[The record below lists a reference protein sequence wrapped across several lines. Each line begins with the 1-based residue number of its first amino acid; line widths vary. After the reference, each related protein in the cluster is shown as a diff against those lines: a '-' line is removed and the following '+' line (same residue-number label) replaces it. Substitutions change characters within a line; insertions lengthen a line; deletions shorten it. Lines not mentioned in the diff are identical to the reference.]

1 MKSQSARLG
10 SAQSLLALSV
20 SFAVIISTQ
29 TFAFASLAKSPAG
42 SHANPKQNAF
52 SQNELRLISA
62 TATATTDG
70 VLLEWRTN
78 AAADNLGF
86 NVYRLKGGQ
95 RTRVNREIIPGAV
108 FASGG
113 PAQLRGGYSYSWF
126 DRGGTGDSTYYIES
140 VSLQGTAKL
149 YESLSPVTSKTASGF
164 AQTPDS
170 LSGVDTNATESTN
183 SFEKYYPSEPEINS
197 PAGALE
203 DQWAI
208 AAQAALK
215 IAIKKDGWY
224 RVTQPQ
230 MVAVGF
236 NPTVD
241 IRNLRL
247 FVDAQEVAINTS
259 QHSGPF
265 GNSDYIEFYGR
276 ALDTPTTDTRIYY
289 LITGTTPGKRV
300 RGQLQLDGDL
310 PPAPAATPPP
320 VSPPGPPAATPGP
333 LLVDPIFFSWVQQ
346 QLNGWTASLDS
357 NSTAT
362 STKHEAKQNNSP
374 AGDFRQRDNS
384 PQYELPLNDEAAS
397 NSSKTKSQT
406 TLVGPE
412 PRATAAASD
421 QDVRSLPLPVLLKSA
436 AAGVK
441 SNSPARSLTPPV
453 VRAGGRLP
461 KSSASRKRAV
471 SRKRKQGKLRRES
484 KPQRNHAAVS
494 AAAAPINFDYTAER
508 KDRGVYF
515 VTVLNGDAENFFGQ
529 VITFN
534 STNPTSQTI
543 NSPNPDLAA
552 PGTAKLEIALQGVNL
567 VLHQISVEFNG
578 VVVGSFSF
586 FGYDPASGGHP
597 VQVFDIPVSQLHD
610 GANTIKFILPAGGDV
625 SIVDYVKLTYPHLFR
640 ADSGALRFNLRGT
653 QTRKVDGFSTASVR
667 LIDYTDPLNV
677 GISRPASEPSG
688 AGFAI
693 TVPASDPPQKA
704 ARLFYAIAR
713 GQFDQPASLALNKP
727 STLNQGSLSQT
738 IAHGA
743 DFLVVSHK
751 NFIPNLTPLLSQ
763 RQNQGMTAAVVDVE
777 DVYDE
782 FGYGAHGPQPIKD
795 FLSYASTHWV
805 TKPRYVI
812 FAGDASFDP
821 RNYMNIGNF
830 DLVPTKLV
838 DATFSE
844 TASDDW
850 LTDFDNDDIGDIP
863 VGRLALRTTAEA
875 DLIISKIINYTPA
888 NVPQSALLV
897 ADDPTDYF
905 FNFETANDQVQTLV
919 TPTLTVQKAYRRLE
933 VKILTGT
940 ITTNSAGTTVT
951 GAGTLFTTELPVGAK
966 LTKNTGEGLGTVSS
980 VSSNTSLSLKA
991 NATESYSGAYGKQ
1004 DDATA
1009 HADIIAK
1016 FNSGKALVNY
1026 SGHGNVDVWTGAAI
1040 FTSNDA
1046 LALTNANKLSFV
1058 VVMDCLNGYFQ
1069 EPTLLSLSEA
1079 LMKAPN
1085 GGAVAAF
1092 ASSGLTL
1099 PTGQHEMSEQLY
1111 TLIYGAGAQ
1120 PIALGDAI
1128 KIAKGSTT
1136 DVDVK
1141 KTWVYFGDPSLKIR

>member
-1 MKSQSARLG
+1 MKFRSARLG

-20 SFAVIISTQ
+20 SFAVIISTH
-29 TFAFASLAKSPAG
+29 TFAFASLAKFPSG
-42 SHANPKQNAF
+42 SDATPKQHAS

-62 TATATTDG
+62 TATATAGG

-78 AAADNLGF
+78 AVADNLGF
-86 NVYRLKGGQ
+86 NVYRLQGGQ

-108 FASGG
+108 FASST
-113 PAQLRGGYSYSWF
+113 PAQLRGGYSYSWL

-140 VSLQGTAKL
+140 VGLQGTAKL
-149 YESLSPVTSKTASGF
+149 HEQLSPVTSKTASGF
-164 AQTPDS
+164 AQAPDS
-170 LSGVDTNATESTN
+170 LNGAEANASESAD
-183 SFEKYYPSEPEINS
+183 SFEKYYPAEREIDS

-208 AAQAALK
+208 AAQSALK

-236 NPTVD
+236 NPAVD

-265 GNSDYIEFYGR
+265 GSSDYIEFYGR
-276 ALDTPTTDTRIYY
+276 ALDTPTTDTRTYY
-289 LITGTTPGKRV
+289 LTAGTTPGKRV

-310 PPAPAATPPP
+310 PPAPTATPPP
-320 VSPPGPPAATPGP
+320 VSPPASPVNTPGP

-346 QLNGWTASLDS
+346 QFNSWAASLS
-357 NSTAT
+357 TNSTSA
-362 STKHEAKQNNSP
+362 STKRETKNNDSL
-374 AGDFRQRDNS
+374 GDFQRLDNS
-384 PQYELPLNDEAAS
+384 SYRDLPRNDGAAS
-397 NSSKTKSQT
+397 DSSKTKSET
-406 TLVGPE
+406 TLAKRELP
-412 PRATAAASD
+412 AAAA
-421 QDVRSLPLPVLLKSA
+421 VENTRSLPLPVLIREPA
-436 AAGVK
+436 AAGSK
-441 SNSPARSLTPPV
+441 SKNPAHSLTLPA
-453 VRAGGRLP
+453 VRAGGRLS
-461 KSSASRKRAV
+461 KSSASRKGST
-471 SRKRKQGKLRRES
+471 SRKRKRGKLRRES
-484 KPQRNHAAVS
+484 KPQRNHAIIS
-494 AAAAPINFDYTAER
+494 AAAAPTNFDYTAER
-508 KDRGVYF
+508 KDRSVYF

-534 STNPTSQTI
+534 STNPTSQVI

-567 VLHQISVEFNG
+567 TLHQISVEFNG
-578 VVVGSFSF
+578 VIIGSFSF

-597 VQVFDIPVSQLHD
+597 VQVFNIPVSQLHD

-640 ADSGALRFNLRGT
+640 ADAGALRFNLRGT
-653 QTRKVDGFSTASVR
+653 HSLKIDGFATSSVR

-677 GISRPASEPSG
+677 GISRPVSEPSG

-693 TVPASDPPQKA
+693 TVPTSDPPQKA
-704 ARLFYAIAR
+704 TRLFYAIPR
-713 GQFDQPASLALNKP
+713 GQFDQPASLALNQP
-727 STLNQGSLSQT
+727 STLNQGNLSQT
-738 IAHGA
+738 ITHGA

-751 NFIPNLTPLLSQ
+751 NFIPALAPLLNQ
-763 RQNQGMTAAVVDVE
+763 RQSQGMTAAVVDVE

-782 FGYGAHGPQPIKD
+782 FGYGMHGPQPVKD
-795 FLSYASTHWV
+795 FLSYASAHWV

-821 RNYMNIGNF
+821 RNYMNVGNF

-838 DATFSE
+838 DATYNE
-844 TASDDW
+844 TASDEW
-850 LTDFDNDDIGDIP
+850 LTDFDNDGIGNIP
-863 VGRLALRTTAEA
+863 VGRLPLRTTAEA
-875 DLIISKIINYTPA
+875 DLIISKIINFAPA
-888 NVPQSALLV
+888 NVPQSAILV
-897 ADDPTDYF
+897 ADDPTGYY
-905 FNFETANDQVQTLV
+905 FNFETANDQVQALL
-919 TPTLTVQKAYRRLE
+919 PASMTVQRVNVRTDGAALAK
-933 VKILTGT
+933 
-940 ITTNSAGTTVT
+940 TN
-951 GAGTLFTTELPVGAK
+951 
-966 LTKNTGEGLGTVSS
+966 
-980 VSSNTSLSLKA
+980 
-991 NATESYSGAYGKQ
+991 
-1004 DDATA
+1004 
-1009 HADIIAK
+1009 IIAG
-1016 FNSGKALVNY
+1016 FNEGRALANY
-1026 SGHGNVDVWTGAAI
+1026 SGHGNVDVWTQFSV

-1046 LALTNANKLSFV
+1046 LALTNGNKLSFV

-1069 EPTLLSLSEA
+1069 DPALLSLSEA
-1079 LMKAPN
+1079 LLKAPQ

-1099 PTGQHEMSEQLY
+1099 PDGQHEMSEQLY
-1111 TLIYGAGAQ
+1111 TLIYGAGAP

-1136 DVDVK
+1136 DIDVK

>member
-259 QHSGPF
+259 QHNGPF
-265 GNSDYIEFYGR
+265 GSSDYIEFYGR

-289 LITGTTPGKRV
+289 LTAGTTPGKRV

-310 PPAPAATPPP
+310 PPGPTSTPPP
-320 VSPPGPPAATPGP
+320 VSPPGPPGTPGP
-333 LLVDPIFFSWVQQ
+333 VLRDPIFYSWVLSD
-346 QLNGWTASLDS
+346 LNWAESLNSRNPPIKGGTTA
-357 NSTAT
+357 
-362 STKHEAKQNNSP
+362 HE
-374 AGDFRQRDNS
+374 
-384 PQYELPLNDEAAS
+384 
-397 NSSKTKSQT
+397 QT
-406 TLVGPE
+406 TGADGRGRE
-412 PRATAAASD
+412 TNATPSADVVRDSVAANSNAPKENISSGVAPVSD
-421 QDVRSLPLPVLLKSA
+421 TIGRSLMLPVPTKQPLANVPRSVMRKAPRKFRKSA
-436 AAGVK
+436 VSK
-441 SNSPARSLTPPV
+441 
-453 VRAGGRLP
+453 
-461 KSSASRKRAV
+461 KRKRGKF
-471 SRKRKQGKLRRES
+471 RRMFKQE
-484 KPQRNHAAVS
+484 RNHAPVS
-494 AAAAPINFDYTAER
+494 APSASVASVPANFAYTAER
-508 KDRGVYF
+508 KDRTVYF
-515 VTVLNGDAENFFGQ
+515 VTVLNGEAENWFGQ

-534 STNPTSQTI
+534 ASNPVSQTI
-543 NSPNPDLAA
+543 NTPNPDLSGT
-552 PGTAKLEIALQGVNL
+552 GTARLEIALQGVNQ
-567 VLHQISVEFNG
+567 VQHQISVEFNG
-578 VVVGSFSF
+578 VVLSPPFSF
-586 FGYDPASGGHP
+586 FGLDPASGGHP
-597 VQVFDIPVSQLHD
+597 VQVFNIPISQLHD
-610 GANTIKFILPAGGDV
+610 GANTIRFILPAGGDV
-625 SIVDYVKLTYPHLFR
+625 SIVDYVRLSYPHLFR
-640 ADSGALRFNLRGT
+640 ADAGALRFTLRGT
-653 QTRKVDGFSTASVR
+653 NSLKVDGFSTPSVR

-677 GISRPASEPSG
+677 GITRPASESSG
-688 AGFAI
+688 SGFAI
-693 TVPASDPPQKA
+693 TVPTSDPPSKPQ
-704 ARLFYAIAR
+704 RLLYAIAD
-713 GQFDQPASLALNKP
+713 GQFDQPARLSLNQP
-727 STLNQGSLSQT
+727 SILNQGTLSPT
-738 IAHGA
+738 VTSGA

-751 NFIPNLTPLLSQ
+751 NFMPSLAPLLSQ
-763 RQNQGMTAAVVDVE
+763 RQSQGLTAAAVDVE
-777 DVYDE
+777 DIYDE
-782 FGYGAHGPQPIKD
+782 FGYGGHGPQAVRD
-795 FLSYASTHWV
+795 FLSYASIHWV

-812 FAGDASFDP
+812 FAGDASCDP
-821 RNYMNIGNF
+821 RNYTNVGNF
-830 DLVPTKLV
+830 DFVPTKLV
-838 DATFSE
+838 DATFNE
-844 TASDDW
+844 TASDEW
-850 LTDFDNDDIGDIP
+850 LTDFDNDQIGNIP
-863 VGRLALRTTAEA
+863 VGRLPVRTVAEA
-875 DLIISKIINYTPA
+875 DLVISKIVNFAPA
-888 NVPQSALLV
+888 NVPQTALLV
-897 ADDPTDYF
+897 ADDPTGYF
-905 FNFETANDQVQTLV
+905 FNFEDANDHVQSLV
-919 TPTLTVQKAYRRLE
+919 TPSLTVQKAYRRLE
-933 VKILTGT
+933 IKVLSGTISTNSSSGNVTGT
-940 ITTNSAGTTVT
+940 
-951 GAGTLFTTELPVGAK
+951 GTLFTTPTEIQVGTAIAK
-966 LTKNTGEGLGTVSS
+966 DTGERLGTVASISS
-980 VSSNTSLSLKA
+980 ATSLTLTA
-991 NATESYSGAYGKQ
+991 NATSTYAGAYGKQ

-1009 HADIIAK
+1009 RADVIAK
-1016 FNSGKALVNY
+1016 LNAGKALVNY
-1026 SGHGNVDVWTGAAI
+1026 SGHGNVDVWTGASI
-1040 FTSNDA
+1040 FTSSDA
-1046 LALTNANKLSFV
+1046 TALTNGNKLSFV
-1058 VVMDCLNGYFQ
+1058 VVMDCLNGYFHD
-1069 EPTLLSLSEA
+1069 PTLLSLSEA
-1079 LMKAPN
+1079 LVKAPN

-1099 PTGQHEMSEQLY
+1099 PGGQHEMSEQLY

-1136 DVDVK
+1136 DIDVK

>member
-1 MKSQSARLG
+1 MKFRSARLG
-10 SAQSLLALSV
+10 SARSLLALSV
-20 SFAVIISTQ
+20 SFAVIISSH
-29 TFAFASLAKSPAG
+29 TFAFASLAKSAAG
-42 SHANPKQNAF
+42 SDASPKQNA
-52 SQNELRLISA
+52 SLQNELRLISV

-70 VLLEWRTN
+70 VLLQWRTN
-78 AAADNLGF
+78 AVADNLGF
-86 NVYRLKGGQ
+86 NIYRLKGGQ

-108 FASGG
+108 FASGR

-126 DRGGTGDSTYYIES
+126 DRGGTADSTYYIES

-149 YESLSPVTSKTASGF
+149 HESLSPVTSKTASGF
-164 AQTPDS
+164 APTPDS
-170 LSGVDTNATESTN
+170 LSGAAANATESTR
-183 SFEKYYPSEPEINS
+183 SFEKYYPAELEINS
-197 PAGALE
+197 PAGSLE

-208 AAQAALK
+208 AAQSTLK
-215 IAIKKDGWY
+215 IAIKKDAWY

-247 FVDAQEVAINTS
+247 LVEAQEVAINTS

-265 GNSDYIEFYGR
+265 GSSDYIEFYGR

-289 LITGTTPGKRV
+289 LVAGTTPGKRV

-310 PPAPAATPPP
+310 PLAPTATPPP
-320 VSPPGPPAATPGP
+320 APGSSPGSPVATAGP

-346 QLNGWTASLDS
+346 QLNSWTASLNS
-357 NSTAT
+357 NSTSA
-362 STKHEAKQNNSP
+362 STKRETKDNKP
-374 AGDFRQRDNS
+374 PEGDFHQLDNS
-384 PQYELPLNDEAAS
+384 PHYELPLNDRAAS
-397 NSSKTKSQT
+397 NSTRMKSENTPAKQQQ
-406 TLVGPE
+406 P
-412 PRATAAASD
+412 ATAVASD
-421 QDVRSLPLPVLLKSA
+421 QNGRSLPLPVLIKEPA
-436 AAGVK
+436 AAGSK
-441 SNSPARSLTPPV
+441 SNNPVRSLTPPA

-461 KSSASRKRAV
+461 KNSASRKRVV
-471 SRKRKQGKLRRES
+471 SRKRKRGKLRRKS
-484 KPQRNHAAVS
+484 KPQRNHAIIS
-494 AAAAPINFDYTAER
+494 AAAAPTNFDYTAER

-534 STNPTSQTI
+534 SANPASQII

-567 VLHQISVEFNG
+567 TFHQISIEFNG
-578 VVVGSFSF
+578 VIIGSFSF

-597 VQVFDIPVSQLHD
+597 VQVFNIPVSQLHD
-610 GANTIKFILPAGGDV
+610 GANTIKFILPASGDV

-640 ADSGALRFNLRGT
+640 ADADALRFNLRGT
-653 QTRKVDGFSTASVR
+653 HSLKIDGFSTSSVR

-677 GISRPASEPSG
+677 GISRPVSEPSG

-693 TVPASDPPQKA
+693 TVPTSDPPQKA
-704 ARLFYAIAR
+704 TRLFYAIAK
-713 GQFDQPASLALNKP
+713 GQFDQPASLALNQP
-727 STLNQGSLSQT
+727 STLNQGNLSQT
-738 IAHGA
+738 ITHGA

-751 NFIPNLTPLLSQ
+751 NFIPNLAPLLNQ
-763 RQNQGMTAAVVDVE
+763 RQSQGMTAAVVDVE

-821 RNYMNIGNF
+821 RNYLNVGNF
-830 DLVPTKLV
+830 DFVPTKLV
-838 DATFSE
+838 DATYNE

-850 LTDFDNDDIGDIP
+850 LTDFDNDNIGDIP
-863 VGRLALRTTAEA
+863 VGRLTLRNAAEA
-875 DLIISKIINYTPA
+875 DLIISKIINYAPA

-897 ADDPTDYF
+897 ADDPTGYF
-905 FNFETANDQVQTLV
+905 FNFETANDQVQALL
-919 TPTLTVQKAYRRLE
+919 PASM
-933 VKILTGT
+933 T
-940 ITTNSAGTTVT
+940 IQRVNVRIDGAALAKTN
-951 GAGTLFTTELPVGAK
+951 
-966 LTKNTGEGLGTVSS
+966 
-980 VSSNTSLSLKA
+980 
-991 NATESYSGAYGKQ
+991 
-1004 DDATA
+1004 
-1009 HADIIAK
+1009 IIAG
-1016 FNSGKALVNY
+1016 FNEGRALANY
-1026 SGHGNVDVWTGAAI
+1026 SGHGNVDVWTQASV

-1046 LALTNANKLSFV
+1046 LALTNGNKLSFV

-1069 EPTLLSLSEA
+1069 DPTLLSLSEA
-1079 LMKAPN
+1079 LVKAPQ

-1099 PTGQHEMSEQLY
+1099 PDGQHEMSEQLY

-1128 KIAKGSTT
+1128 KIAKGSTF

>member
-1 MKSQSARLG
+1 MKFSSARLG

-20 SFAVIISTQ
+20 SFAVIISSH
-29 TFAFASLAKSPAG
+29 TFAFASLVKSAAG
-42 SHANPKQNAF
+42 AVTNSKQNAS
-52 SQNELRLISA
+52 SQNELRLIAA

-70 VLLEWRTN
+70 VLLQWRTN
-78 AAADNLGF
+78 AVADNLGF

-108 FASGG
+108 FASGR
-113 PAQLRGGYSYSWF
+113 PAQLPGGYSYSWF
-126 DRGGTGDSTYYIES
+126 DRGGTTDSTYYIES

-149 YESLSPVTSKTASGF
+149 HQSINPVTSMTASEF
-164 AQTPDS
+164 APTPDS
-170 LSGVDTNATESTN
+170 LSGAAANSAESTD
-183 SFEKYYPSEPEINS
+183 SFEKYYPAEPEINS
-197 PAGALE
+197 LAGALE

-208 AAQAALK
+208 AAQSALK

-265 GNSDYIEFYGR
+265 GSGDYIEFYGR
-276 ALDTPTTDTRIYY
+276 ALDTSTTDTRIYY
-289 LITGTTPGKRV
+289 LLAGTTPGKRV

-310 PPAPAATPPP
+310 PPAPTATPPP
-320 VSPPGPPAATPGP
+320 APGSSPGSPVTTAGP

-346 QLNGWTASLDS
+346 QLNSWAASLNS
-357 NSTAT
+357 NSTSA
-362 STKHEAKQNNSP
+362 SPKGGTKKDDSP
-374 AGDFRQRDNS
+374 AGEFRQLDK
-384 PQYELPLNDEAAS
+384 PPHYELPSNDGAAS
-397 NSSKTKSQT
+397 NSSKTKSET
-406 TLVGPE
+406 TPVRQQLP
-412 PRATAAASD
+412 AIASASD
-421 QDVRSLPLPVLLKSA
+421 PNTRSPMLPVLVKAHA
-436 AAGVK
+436 AAG
-441 SNSPARSLTPPV
+441 SNSNNPVRSLTPAA

-461 KSSASRKRAV
+461 KSSVSRKRAV
-471 SRKRKQGKLRRES
+471 SRKRKRGKLRRES

-494 AAAAPINFDYTAER
+494 AAAAPANFDYTAER
-508 KDRGVYF
+508 KDRSVYF

-534 STNPTSQTI
+534 SANPASQII

-578 VVVGSFSF
+578 VIVGSFSF

-597 VQVFDIPVSQLHD
+597 VQVFNIPVSQLHD
-610 GANTIKFILPAGGDV
+610 GANTIRFILPAGGDV

-640 ADSGALRFNLRGT
+640 ADAGALRFNLRGT
-653 QTRKVDGFSTASVR
+653 HSLKVDGFSTSSVR

-677 GISRPASEPSG
+677 GISRPTSEPSG
-688 AGFAI
+688 PGFAI
-693 TVPASDPPQKA
+693 TVPPSDPPAKA
-704 ARLFYAIAR
+704 SRLFYAIPY
-713 GQFDQPASLALNKP
+713 GQFDQPAALALNQL
-727 STLNQGSLSQT
+727 STLNQGNLSQT
-738 IAHGA
+738 ITHGA

-751 NFIPNLTPLLSQ
+751 NFIPSLAPLLSQ
-763 RQNQGMTAAVVDVE
+763 RQSQGMIAAAVDVE

-782 FGYGAHGPQPIKD
+782 FGYGAHGPQPIRD

-812 FAGDASFDP
+812 FAGDASLDP
-821 RNYMNIGNF
+821 RNYMNVGNF

-838 DATFSE
+838 DATYNE

-850 LTDFDNDDIGDIP
+850 LTDFDNDGIGDIP

-875 DLIISKIINYTPA
+875 DLIISKIINFAPA
-888 NVPQSALLV
+888 NVPQSAILV
-897 ADDPTDYF
+897 ADDPTGYY
-905 FNFETANDQVQTLV
+905 FNFETANDQVQALL
-919 TPTLTVQKAYRRLE
+919 PASMTVQRVNVRTDGAALAK
-933 VKILTGT
+933 
-940 ITTNSAGTTVT
+940 TN
-951 GAGTLFTTELPVGAK
+951 
-966 LTKNTGEGLGTVSS
+966 
-980 VSSNTSLSLKA
+980 
-991 NATESYSGAYGKQ
+991 
-1004 DDATA
+1004 
-1009 HADIIAK
+1009 IIAG
-1016 FNSGKALVNY
+1016 FNEGRALANY
-1026 SGHGNVDVWTGAAI
+1026 SGHGNVDVWTQFSV

-1046 LALTNANKLSFV
+1046 LALTNGNKLSFV

-1069 EPTLLSLSEA
+1069 DPSLLSLSEA
-1079 LMKAPN
+1079 LIKAPQ

-1099 PTGQHEMSEQLY
+1099 PDGQHEMSEQLY
-1111 TLIYGAGAQ
+1111 TLIYGAGAP

-1128 KIAKGSTT
+1128 KIAKSSTT
-1136 DVDVK
+1136 DIDVK